1 MAAMKSSLKLSR
13 ETSDCLLICPPTQ
26 PEISSQRKKMTTE
39 IEVNDVVKYSRPQN
53 EEEGKI
59 RFRVLEIHR
68 DVENPRA
75 HIQLI
80 CDWRIKPVEV
90 VALAEIEPVAH

>member
-1 MAAMKSSLKLSR
+1 MSAER
-13 ETSDCLLICPPTQ
+13 
-26 PEISSQRKKMTTE
+26 MTTE
-39 IEVNDVVKYSRPQN
+39 IGVNDVVKYSRPQN
-53 EEEGKI
+53 QEEEKF

-68 DVENPRA
+68 NVENPRA

-90 VALAEIEPVAH
+90 VALTDIEPAGP

>member
-1 MAAMKSSLKLSR
+1 MK
-13 ETSDCLLICPPTQ
+13 
-26 PEISSQRKKMTTE
+26 
-39 IEVNDVVKYSRPQN
+39 VNDIVKYSRPEN
-53 EEEGKI
+53 DDEEKF

-80 CDWRIKPVEV
+80 CDWRIKPIEV
-90 VALAEIEPVAH
+90 VALSDIERDAS

>member
-1 MAAMKSSLKLSR
+1 MK
-13 ETSDCLLICPPTQ
+13 
-26 PEISSQRKKMTTE
+26 
-39 IEVNDVVKYSRPQN
+39 VNDIVKYSQPQD
-53 EEEGKI
+53 EEEENF
-59 RFRVLEIHR
+59 RFRLLEIHR

-90 VALAEIEPVAH
+90 VALSDIEPAAR

>member
-1 MAAMKSSLKLSR
+1 MAMLKA
-13 ETSDCLLICPPTQ
+13 P
-26 PEISSQRKKMTTE
+26 M
-39 IEVNDVVKYSRPQN
+39 EVNDLVKYSRPQN
-53 EEEGKI
+53 DEESKF

-68 DVENPRA
+68 DVEKPRA

-90 VALAEIEPVAH
+90 VALTDIEPAAP

>member
-1 MAAMKSSLKLSR
+1 
-13 ETSDCLLICPPTQ
+13 
-26 PEISSQRKKMTTE
+26 MTTQIE
-39 IEVNDVVKYSRPQN
+39 INDVVKYSRPQN
-53 EEEGKI
+53 EEEGNF

-68 DVENPRA
+68 NVENPRA

-90 VALAEIEPVAH
+90 LALTDIEPARQRRKELDGLGQRSTRRK

>member
-1 MAAMKSSLKLSR
+1 MQA
-13 ETSDCLLICPPTQ
+13 
-26 PEISSQRKKMTTE
+26 
-39 IEVNDVVKYSRPQN
+39 NDVVKYSRPQN
-53 EEEGKI
+53 DDERQF

-68 DVENPRA
+68 DVEIPRA

-90 VALAEIEPVAH
+90 VALPEIEPAGS

>member
-1 MAAMKSSLKLSR
+1 MEA
-13 ETSDCLLICPPTQ
+13 
-26 PEISSQRKKMTTE
+26 
-39 IEVNDVVKYSRPQN
+39 NDVVKYSRPQN
-53 EEEGKI
+53 EEERKF

-80 CDWRIKPVEV
+80 CDSRIKP
-90 VALAEIEPVAH
+90 LRLWR

>member
-1 MAAMKSSLKLSR
+1 
-13 ETSDCLLICPPTQ
+13 
-26 PEISSQRKKMTTE
+26 MTTQ

-53 EEEGKI
+53 QDEGKF
-59 RFRVLEIHR
+59 RFRVLEIHQN
-68 DVENPRA
+68 VENPRA

-90 VALAEIEPVAH
+90 VALTEIELAAR

>member
-1 MAAMKSSLKLSR
+1 MRSNAAVM
-13 ETSDCLLICPPTQ
+13 
-26 PEISSQRKKMTTE
+26 
-39 IEVNDVVKYSRPQN
+39 EVNDVVKYSRPQN
-53 EEEGKI
+53 EEERKF

-80 CDWRIKPVEV
+80 CDMRIKPVEV
-90 VALAEIEPVAH
+90 VALDEIELATA

>member
-1 MAAMKSSLKLSR
+1 MK
-13 ETSDCLLICPPTQ
+13 
-26 PEISSQRKKMTTE
+26 
-39 IEVNDVVKYSRPQN
+39 VNDLVKYSQPEN
-53 EEEGKI
+53 KEEEKF

-80 CDWRIKPVEV
+80 CDSRIKPVEV
-90 VALAEIEPVAH
+90 VALSDIEPGAA

>member
-1 MAAMKSSLKLSR
+1 MK
-13 ETSDCLLICPPTQ
+13 
-26 PEISSQRKKMTTE
+26 
-39 IEVNDVVKYSRPQN
+39 VNDIVKYSRPQN
-53 EEEGKI
+53 EEEEKF

-90 VALAEIEPVAH
+90 VALSDIEPDAS

>member
-1 MAAMKSSLKLSR
+1 
-13 ETSDCLLICPPTQ
+13 
-26 PEISSQRKKMTTE
+26 MTAQ
-39 IEVNDVVKYSRPQN
+39 IEVNDLVKYSRPRN
-53 EEEGKI
+53 AEERKF

-90 VALAEIEPVAH
+90 VALTDIEPAGS

>member
-1 MAAMKSSLKLSR
+1 MEA
-13 ETSDCLLICPPTQ
+13 
-26 PEISSQRKKMTTE
+26 
-39 IEVNDVVKYSRPQN
+39 NHVVKYSRPQN
-53 EEEGKI
+53 EEEHKF

-80 CDWRIKPVEV
+80 CDSRIKPVEV
-90 VALAEIEPVAH
+90 VALAEIEPAAP

>member
-1 MAAMKSSLKLSR
+1 MKV
-13 ETSDCLLICPPTQ
+13 D
-26 PEISSQRKKMTTE
+26 
-39 IEVNDVVKYSRPQN
+39 DVVKYSRPQN
-53 EEEGKI
+53 EEEKRF

-75 HIQLI
+75 HLQLI

-90 VALAEIEPVAH
+90 VALSDIEPDAS

>member
-1 MAAMKSSLKLSR
+1 MK
-13 ETSDCLLICPPTQ
+13 
-26 PEISSQRKKMTTE
+26 
-39 IEVNDVVKYSRPQN
+39 VNDIVKYSRPQN
-53 EEEGKI
+53 EEEENF
-59 RFRVLEIHR
+59 RFRLIEIHR

-90 VALAEIEPVAH
+90 VALNDIEPVAR

>member
-1 MAAMKSSLKLSR
+1 MR
-13 ETSDCLLICPPTQ
+13 VQ
-26 PEISSQRKKMTTE
+26 NPESTM
-39 IEVNDVVKYSRPQN
+39 EVNDLVKYSRPQS
-53 EEEGKI
+53 EEEQKL
-59 RFRVLEIHR
+59 RFHVLEIHR

-90 VALAEIEPVAH
+90 VALTDIEPAAS

>member
-1 MAAMKSSLKLSR
+1 MK
-13 ETSDCLLICPPTQ
+13 
-26 PEISSQRKKMTTE
+26 
-39 IEVNDVVKYSRPQN
+39 VNDVVKYSRP
-53 EEEGKI
+53 EDDEEGKL
-59 RFRVLEIHR
+59 RFHLLEIHR

-90 VALAEIEPVAH
+90 VALSDIEAGAA

>member
-1 MAAMKSSLKLSR
+1 
-13 ETSDCLLICPPTQ
+13 
-26 PEISSQRKKMTTE
+26 MTTQIE
-39 IEVNDVVKYSRPQN
+39 INDVVKYSRPQN
-53 EEEGKI
+53 EEEGRF

-68 DVENPRA
+68 DVEHPRA

-90 VALAEIEPVAH
+90 VELDDIEPAVA